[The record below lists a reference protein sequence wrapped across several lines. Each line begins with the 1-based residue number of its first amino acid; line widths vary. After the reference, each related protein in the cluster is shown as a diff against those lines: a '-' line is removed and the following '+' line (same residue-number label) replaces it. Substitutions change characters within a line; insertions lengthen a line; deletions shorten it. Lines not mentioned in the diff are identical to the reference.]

1 MLSTTLHDQSTA
13 AAETYYRVARHHE
26 ARWKREERLRMT
38 VQERE
43 GRSHHR
49 EERRMSRRWRGGEDR

>member
-1 MLSTTLHDQSTA
+1 MLSTTLHDQYTE

-26 ARWKREERLRMT
+26 ARWKREERLRMA
-38 VQERE
+38 VQGHE

-49 EERRMSRRWRGGEDR
+49 EERRSARRWRGGEDR